1 MADPGKFQEQIRRL
15 SELVTEFEHLPDS
28 PQKTKGRELIQ
39 LLMEVHA
46 EGLERVMEVV
56 FESREG
62 GSSLV
67 TKLGNNEVTGALL
80 LLYSLHPD
88 SLETRV
94 NTAIER
100 MQPRLRKLACS
111 IDEVTIDEGNVRLRI
126 ATSGHSCGSS
136 TSELR
141 ALAENGIYEL
151 APDVTSL
158 EILGLE
164 EKTANGFVALES
176 LVGQTSGHQH
186 HAGQAK

>member
-62 GSSLV
+62 GSPLV
-67 TKLGNNEVTGALL
+67 TQLGDDEVTGALL

-94 NTAIER
+94 NTAVER
-100 MQPRLRKLACS
+100 MQPRLRKLACA
-111 IDEVTIDEGNVRLRI
+111 IDEVTINQGDVRAHI
-126 ATSGHSCGSS
+126 AKSGHSCGSS
-136 TSELR
+136 AGELK
-141 ALAENGIYEL
+141 ALVESAIYEL

-164 EKTANGFVALES
+164 EKPANGFVALES
-176 LVGQTSGHQH
+176 LVGQTVGHHH
-186 HAGQAK
+186 HAAQGD

>member
-1 MADPGKFQEQIRRL
+1 VADPWKFQEQIRRL
-15 SELVTEFEHLPDS
+15 SELVTEFEHLPDG
-28 PQKTKGRELIQ
+28 PQKTRGRELIQ

-62 GSSLV
+62 GSPLV
-67 TKLGNNEVTGALL
+67 TRLGDDEVTGALL

-94 NTAIER
+94 NTAVER
-100 MQPRLRKLACS
+100 IRPRLRKLACV
-111 IDEVTIDEGNVRLRI
+111 IDEVYIDEGDVRLRI
-126 ATSGHSCGSS
+126 TKSGHGCGSS

-141 ALAENGIYEL
+141 ALVESGIYEL
-151 APDVTSL
+151 APEVASL

-164 EKTANGFVALES
+164 EKSAAGFVALES
-176 LVGQTSGHQH
+176 LIGQAAGPQH
-186 HAGQAK
+186 HAGQGD